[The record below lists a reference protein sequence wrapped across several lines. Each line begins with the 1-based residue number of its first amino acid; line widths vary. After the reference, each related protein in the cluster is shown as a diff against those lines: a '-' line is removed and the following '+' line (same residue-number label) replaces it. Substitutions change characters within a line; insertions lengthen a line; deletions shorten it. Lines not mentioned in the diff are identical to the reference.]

1 MQRFENAV
9 ESLEEALH
17 QPPQLQR
24 SWGHIVR
31 HRTREVAEA
40 LTAESP
46 VAQDSWLSARAG
58 CLDRERNRLLTRLS
72 VLGTTLGTMLAEGAD
87 LEPVRDSLRRVALD
101 ARHHHQ
107 RVTDLTYDALALDVG
122 GSE

>member
-1 MQRFENAV
+1 MQRFESAV
-9 ESLEEALH
+9 ESLEQAL
-17 QPPQLQR
+17 QSPPKFQQ

-31 HRTREVAEA
+31 QRAGQLAEA

-46 VAQDSWLSARAG
+46 VAVDSWLAARVG
-58 CLDRERNRLLTRLS
+58 HLERERNRLLTRLS
-72 VLGTTLGTMLAEGAD
+72 VLATLLAESTD
-87 LEPVRDSLRRVALD
+87 LETVRESFRRLVLD

-107 RVTDLTYDALALDVG
+107 RVNDLAYDALALDVG